1 MLAQAAVGGGGGSAF
16 PKPYPSP
23 RCVVASS
30 RCAVDDA
37 DAAYGGRGGWCERGG
52 GRGGLARRSA
62 GGGRRWRLCMPE
74 TLPLPTLRA
83 CVASSKSLVGDDE
96 AAAAAGL
103 DGGEVLEV
111 VRDACLEKAPCCEE
125 QAACSETQQ

>member
-1 MLAQAAVGGGGGSAF
+1 MKEVVGEVGSPAARPAVGGGGGSAC
-16 PKPYPSP
+16 PKPY
-23 RCVVASS
+23 A
-30 RCAVDDA
+30 
-37 DAAYGGRGGWCERGG
+37 
-52 GRGGLARRSA
+52 
-62 GGGRRWRLCMPE
+62 
-74 TLPLPTLRA
+74 LPIPTLRA

-125 QAACSETQQ
+125 HAACSETQR

>member
-1 MLAQAAVGGGGGSAF
+1 
-16 PKPYPSP
+16 
-23 RCVVASS
+23 
-30 RCAVDDA
+30 
-37 DAAYGGRGGWCERGG
+37 
-52 GRGGLARRSA
+52 
-62 GGGRRWRLCMPE
+62 MPE

-111 VRDACLEKAPCCEE
+111 VRDACLEKGPLLRGRGRVVLRNTGARL
-125 QAACSETQQ
+125 THTVVLTG

>member
-1 MLAQAAVGGGGGSAF
+1 
-16 PKPYPSP
+16 
-23 RCVVASS
+23 
-30 RCAVDDA
+30 
-37 DAAYGGRGGWCERGG
+37 
-52 GRGGLARRSA
+52 
-62 GGGRRWRLCMPE
+62 MPE

-111 VRDACLEKAPCCEE
+111 VRDAIL
-125 QAACSETQQ
+125 

>member
-1 MLAQAAVGGGGGSAF
+1 
-16 PKPYPSP
+16 
-23 RCVVASS
+23 
-30 RCAVDDA
+30 
-37 DAAYGGRGGWCERGG
+37 
-52 GRGGLARRSA
+52 
-62 GGGRRWRLCMPE
+62 MPE

-111 VRDACLEKAPCCEE
+111 VRDACFEKRP
-125 QAACSETQQ
+125 AAWTQIGVIKRQQGFVRL

>member
-1 MLAQAAVGGGGGSAF
+1 MWRGWWAGWARPGGGGASAF

-62 GGGRRWRLCMPE
+62 GGGRRWRLCMPK

-96 AAAAAGL
+96 AAAAAGI

-111 VRDACLEKAPCCEE
+111 VRDAML
-125 QAACSETQQ
+125 

>member
-23 RCVVASS
+23 RSV
-30 RCAVDDA
+30 AVDDA
-37 DAAYGGRGGWCERGG
+37 DAAYGGRVCVCERGG

-96 AAAAAGL
+96 AAAAAAGL

-111 VRDACLEKAPCCEE
+111 VRDAVL
-125 QAACSETQQ
+125 

>member
-1 MLAQAAVGGGGGSAF
+1 
-16 PKPYPSP
+16 
-23 RCVVASS
+23 
-30 RCAVDDA
+30 
-37 DAAYGGRGGWCERGG
+37 
-52 GRGGLARRSA
+52 
-62 GGGRRWRLCMPE
+62 MPE

-111 VRDACLEKAPCCEE
+111 VRDAHALKKGPLVR
-125 QAACSETQQ
+125 AARVVLRNTAVRLTHTVVLTG

>member
-1 MLAQAAVGGGGGSAF
+1 VVWRGWWAGWARPGGGGASAF

-37 DAAYGGRGGWCERGG
+37 DAA
-52 GRGGLARRSA
+52 
-62 GGGRRWRLCMPE
+62 
-74 TLPLPTLRA
+74 

-96 AAAAAGL
+96 AAAAAGI

-111 VRDACLEKAPCCEE
+111 VRDAML
-125 QAACSETQQ
+125 